1 MTRRL
6 HRARKPRMRSTPDA
20 MKILALIPA
29 RGGSKGIPRKNLAP
43 LGGRPLIAWTIES
56 ATQAA
61 GLGRIVVSTD
71 DEEIAAVARREGA
84 EAPFLRPAALASD
97 DAGALPTIRHAVEHL
112 DGEGWRADAVIYLQP
127 TSPFR
132 GSAPIEQAVRLLA
145 DGACDTVVSVVKVP
159 HAMTPPSL
167 MRIVGGMLEF
177 VAPPEARS
185 FRRQDKPALYA
196 RNGPAVLGLT
206 RATIVEQGQL
216 HGERILPIEMGRI
229 ESHDID
235 DPVDLLIAE
244 ALLPLVLA
252 DREPSSSRKTIR

>member
-1 MTRRL
+1 MRKSPRSPAARAPRRL
-6 HRARKPRMRSTPDA
+6 FCARQRWRAMMPVRC
-20 MKILALIPA
+20 
-29 RGGSKGIPRKNLAP
+29 
-43 LGGRPLIAWTIES
+43 RPS
-56 ATQAA
+56 AT
-61 GLGRIVVSTD
+61 LSSTSM
-71 DEEIAAVARREGA
+71 AK
-84 EAPFLRPAALASD
+84 
-97 DAGALPTIRHAVEHL
+97 AGAPTRSSTCSRPRRFA
-112 DGEGWRADAVIYLQP
+112 AQ
-127 TSPFR
+127 
-132 GSAPIEQAVRLLA
+132 
-145 DGACDTVVSVVKVP
+145 
-159 HAMTPPSL
+159 
-167 MRIVGGMLEF
+167 
-177 VAPPEARS
+177 PEARS